1 LLGGTTNVCSISPV
15 LLCLTVCLFSV
26 CLNILVPSQVIS
38 SLCQAL
44 ASLEVLNFTNNTMEN
59 DVVETPML
67 ENIRII
73 VLNNCGV
80 TWELVYPIAVTL
92 KLLLLVI
99 ASHTVSSF

>member
-1 LLGGTTNVCSISPV
+1 MLVVLPNVCSISPV
-15 LLCLTVCLFSV
+15 PLCLTVCLFAV
-26 CLNILVPSQVIS
+26 CLNILVPSQDIS

-44 ASLEVLNFTNNTMEN
+44 ASLEVLNLTNNTMEN
-59 DVVETPML
+59 DVIETPML
-67 ENIRII
+67 KNIRIL

-99 ASHTVSSF
+99 ANRTVSSF

>member
-1 LLGGTTNVCSISPV
+1 M
-15 LLCLTVCLFSV
+15 
-26 CLNILVPSQVIS
+26 CLNILVASQDIS

-44 ASLEVLNFTNNTMEN
+44 ASLEVLNLTNNTMES

-67 ENIRII
+67 ENIRIL

-92 KLLLLVI
+92 KFFLFV
-99 ASHTVSSF
+99 SHCQSHCELILTSL

>member
-1 LLGGTTNVCSISPV
+1 MVLQNVCSISPV
-15 LLCLTVCLFSV
+15 LLCLTVCSFAVS
-26 CLNILVPSQVIS
+26 LNILVPSQVIS

-44 ASLEVLNFTNNTMEN
+44 ASLEVLNLTNNTMEN
-59 DVVETPML
+59 DVAETPML
-67 ENIRII
+67 ENIQIL

-99 ASHTVSSF
+99 ANHAMSSF

>member
-1 LLGGTTNVCSISPV
+1 
-15 LLCLTVCLFSV
+15 
-26 CLNILVPSQVIS
+26 
-38 SLCQAL
+38 
-44 ASLEVLNFTNNTMEN
+44 MEN

-67 ENIRII
+67 ENIQIL

-80 TWELVYPIAVTL
+80 TWELVYQTAVTL